1 MNSIDLISMGLKSLF
16 RRKART
22 ILTIL
27 GVVVGAAS
35 IIIMLSLGIGMNKS
49 FEEQLKSFGS
59 LNTID
64 VRSKSGMYYDESEK
78 DISNG
83 KIGKLDDASI
93 KIIESIEGVD
103 TVMPMKEEYFQIYSG
118 KYSSSIN
125 LVGIDSSKL
134 DKFDFIVGEGR
145 TINPEG
151 KYEILFG
158 STISKNFYNPRSRNR
173 YSNSI
178 EVDLLNS
185 KLSLIINNDY
195 SNNKKPKGITV
206 KGVGILKES
215 NSEKDWNAYIDIKQ
229 LEKLKIE
236 AKRKSKNKERRK
248 KNTQDKYSQ
257 FKVKVNDVKKVGDIQ
272 TKIKKLG
279 FQAYSLADGL
289 DYMKKATAGLR
300 ATLGGIGAVSLFV
313 AAIGITNTM
322 VMSIY
327 ERTKEIG
334 VMKVIGAEIR
344 DIKRLF
350 LFEAGMIG
358 FFGGLIGVILS
369 YLISYALNS
378 IGISLLGFGMGNENA
393 SLSIIP
399 PWLAVSSVFF
409 STIVGILAG
418 YYPANRAMKLSAL
431 EAIRSE

>member
-236 AKRKSKNKERRK
+236 AKRKSKNKER
-248 KNTQDKYSQ
+248 
-257 FKVKVNDVKKVGDIQ
+257 
-272 TKIKKLG
+272 
-279 FQAYSLADGL
+279 
-289 DYMKKATAGLR
+289 
-300 ATLGGIGAVSLFV
+300 AVSLFV

-418 YYPANRAMKLSAL
+418 YFFFIPFNNIFYVILKFIFTLPVKFIFNFFRIYRISYIMS
-431 EAIRSE
+431 